1 MAILRASLVTAAV
14 LFGLCATQAHAS
26 LILNGSF
33 ESGISPG
40 SFTTLSAGDST
51 SLTNWTVVSG
61 NIDYIGTY
69 WTASNGS
76 RSLDLNGLVPGSISQ
91 SISGLIAGQTYVV
104 SFDLAGN
111 PAGGPQP
118 KLITVST
125 NETIFDASFDSSS
138 HSLSSMGWTS
148 ESFTFVASG
157 TTDTLTFASNTTD
170 DSGNPS
176 YPTAFGPALDNVS
189 VAPVPEPATWA
200 MMILGFLG
208 IGFTAYRRKSR
219 GPVLRLV

>member
-1 MAILRASLVTAAV
+1 
-14 LFGLCATQAHAS
+14 
-26 LILNGSF
+26 
-33 ESGISPG
+33 
-40 SFTTLSAGDST
+40 
-51 SLTNWTVVSG
+51 
-61 NIDYIGTY
+61 
-69 WTASNGS
+69 
-76 RSLDLNGLVPGSISQ
+76 
-91 SISGLIAGQTYVV
+91 
-104 SFDLAGN
+104 
-111 PAGGPQP
+111 
-118 KLITVST
+118 
-125 NETIFDASFDSSS
+125 
-138 HSLSSMGWTS
+138 MGWTS

-219 GPVLRLV
+219 GPALRLV